1 MEEKEDI
8 QCVRTKHGTF
18 RMDINQFKDAPCT
31 SDIYCVGFFAEHDFD
46 CPKHPTW
53 WERHSIVKKSM

>member
-8 QCVRTKHGTF
+8 QCVRTAHGTF
-18 RMDINQFKDAPCT
+18 RMDINQFKDAECKPGP
-31 SDIYCVGFFAEHDFD
+31 YCVAFFKEHKLD

-53 WERHSIVKKSM
+53 WERHSVVKD